1 MTAENNKAI
10 SPVQVDRL
18 ARAWE
23 ELDARETAIE
33 AERKVLAEQILAAI
47 EAQGELAERASKTQV
62 VAGKEWDLRVTSGQT
77 TSVDQK
83 AARDFLAEVPR
94 ALGELIFRREEKFVL
109 LETPDRLPGGADL
122 SVRVRKLFQSTLVIK
137 PRAPRIETR
146 SRLAKE
152 KSA

>member
-1 MTAENNKAI
+1 MTAETKKAL
-10 SPVQVDRL
+10 SAAQVDRL
-18 ARAWE
+18 AVAWK
-23 ELDARETAIE
+23 ELDEWE
-33 AERKVLAEQILAAI
+33 AAVEEKRKALSAEILACV
-47 EAQGELAERASKTQV
+47 EGQGELAERASKTQV
-62 VAGKEWDLRVTSGQT
+62 VAGKQWDLRVTSGQT

-83 AARDFLAEVPR
+83 AAREFLAEVPHS
-94 ALGELIFRREEKFVL
+94 LGELIFRREEKFVL

-122 SVRVRKLFQSTLVIK
+122 SSRARKMFQSTLVIK